1 MADRAAR
8 ADKSLEATVLPG
20 QVGEFV
26 CRRIGPAHRID
37 RAAHAIVEP
46 QHAAGTAAGIDGDVA
61 NGAAAMIGMRIQIVG
76 RHVASIWKIPLRSIM
91 CAHFSWQRNFLF
103 RPRSEEHTSELQSL
117 MRISYAVFCLKKNKL
132 TYYKHNK
139 SLN

>member
-1 MADRAAR
+1 MRISDWSSDVCSSDLAR
-8 ADKSLEATVLPG
+8 ADKSLEATVLPE

-91 CAHFSWQRNFLF
+91 CAHFSWQRNLD
-103 RPRSEEHTSELQSL
+103 R
-117 MRISYAVFCLKKNKL
+117 
-132 TYYKHNK
+132 K
-139 SLN
+139 SKRLNSSH